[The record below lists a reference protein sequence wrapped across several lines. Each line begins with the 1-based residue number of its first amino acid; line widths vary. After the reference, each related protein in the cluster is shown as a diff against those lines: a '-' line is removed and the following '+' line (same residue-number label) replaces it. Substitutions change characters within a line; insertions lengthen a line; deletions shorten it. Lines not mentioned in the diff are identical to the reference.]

1 MSEKKQKVRD
11 EIIKILD
18 GFLLLKYGLKN
29 WNLAP
34 DEALAEMQDFL
45 EYIDG

>member
-18 GFLLLKYGLKN
+18 GFLPLKYGVKN
-29 WNLAP
+29 WNIAP
-34 DEALAEMQDFL
+34 DEALAEMQEFL
-45 EYIDG
+45 ECIDG